1 MNGAER
7 KVSMDG
13 APVFR
18 RKYDE
23 YVNIVNNALD
33 RCIPADGRP
42 GSEIYNAMKY
52 SLAAGGKRLRPVL
65 ALAACDML
73 GGSRNDVLPFACAIE
88 MIHTYSLIHDDLPA
102 MDNDDYRRG
111 MLSNHK
117 VFGEA
122 MAILAGDALLN
133 RAYEV
138 MISHIMRNER
148 DFMAYVRAMDVI
160 AASAGVEG
168 MIRGQTLDICSE
180 GCELSKDT
188 LEYMHRCKTGALI
201 RAAVLSGACI
211 GRASEQEYKAL
222 EKYAEN
228 IGLAF
233 QIKDDIM
240 DVEGSLDRMG
250 KMAGKDAA
258 SGKNTY
264 VSAYGIEK
272 AAQLLDRSVSAAV
285 EALDR
290 FGEEAGFLRDLALFI
305 RDRDN

>member
-1 MNGAER
+1 
-7 KVSMDG
+7 MDG

-188 LEYMHRCKTGALI
+188 LEYMHRCKTGARI

>member
-1 MNGAER
+1 
-7 KVSMDG
+7 MDG

>member
-1 MNGAER
+1 
-7 KVSMDG
+7 MDG
-13 APVFR
+13 ETAFR
-18 RKYDE
+18 RKYGE
-23 YVNIVNNALD
+23 YVSIINNALD
-33 RCIPADGRP
+33 DCVPTDDKP
-42 GSEIYNAMKY
+42 GSEICNAMKY

-65 ALAACDML
+65 ALAVCDML
-73 GGSRNDVLPFACAIE
+73 RGSRNDVLPYACAIE

-111 MLSNHK
+111 MPSNHR

-138 MISHIMRNER
+138 MVSHIMRKEE
-148 DFMAYVRAMDVI
+148 DLSAYVRAMHVI
-160 AASAGVEG
+160 AAGAGVEG
-168 MIRGQTLDICSE
+168 MIRGQTLDISYQGLGLSE
-180 GCELSKDT
+180 ET

-201 RAAVLSGACI
+201 RAAVLAGACI
-211 GRASEQEYKAL
+211 GRASEAEYKAL
-222 EKYAEN
+222 DQYAEN

-250 KMAGKDAA
+250 KMTGKDAA

-264 VSAYGIEK
+264 VSVYGLEK

-285 EALDR
+285 EALEC